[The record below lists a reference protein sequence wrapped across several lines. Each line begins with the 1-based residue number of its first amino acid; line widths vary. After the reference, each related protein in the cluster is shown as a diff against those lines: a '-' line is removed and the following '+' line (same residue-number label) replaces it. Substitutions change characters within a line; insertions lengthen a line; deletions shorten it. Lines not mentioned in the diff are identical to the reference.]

1 MRMREVRNER
11 GASIVIVAVSL
22 FAMLGMAAL
31 AIDMGMLLKV
41 RSDAQRTADAAA
53 LAGAGEFL
61 NGDPIIMRFKAAD
74 SALTYAARNY
84 VGWSYVDTAGALAS
98 DSGTRRVINSPEA
111 YVQAIPDSQ
120 KVRVWVRRSATSTW
134 FGNLLGLDWVPIAAR
149 AAAQAIDAGSGK
161 CVKPFAIP
169 DLWGDADNDTD
180 PRNPNNR
187 LPDIAGQ
194 QQGGANNRGEEW
206 AFDPTKGD
214 SYKRFK
220 DPNSPD
226 PSGWTGYGS
235 SYRNG
240 PPSNT
245 WYADDGTLQRKW
257 FDDYGRPMTI
267 KMSNPQDSPSPGFF
281 YPWSMPY
288 DSSNPGAYCDAN
300 GVCQDPGNGASF
312 YKWSISHCNPAPIII
327 DAELNLDATYL
338 DKPGNMIGP
347 TNQGIKA
354 LMDDDKDACWQEFAD
369 PDHVGFMTGKVAKK
383 DAAGNC
389 TVDYPNW
396 ESSPRVMLVPLF
408 DPNQIKSGRT
418 KLAFNNLALIFLEG
432 QTNAHAAVYGRFLYF
447 AKSTG
452 PTGPRTGS
460 LVKKLQLVE

>member
-1 MRMREVRNER
+1 MRTGQVRNER
-11 GASIVIVAVSL
+11 GASIAIVAVSL

-31 AIDMGMLLKV
+31 AVDMGMLLKV

-53 LAGAGEFL
+53 LAGASEFL
-61 NGDPIIMRFKAAD
+61 NGDPFVMREEAAD
-74 SALTYAARNY
+74 SALVYSARNY
-84 VGWSYVDTAGALAS
+84 VGWQYVDTTAPLIS

-111 YVQAIPDSQ
+111 YIQSIPDSQ
-120 KVRVWVRRSATSTW
+120 KVRVWIRRAATATW

-169 DLWGDADNDTD
+169 DLWGDRDNDTD
-180 PRNPNNR
+180 PRNPLNK

-194 QQGGANNRGEEW
+194 QQGGANNQGEEW
-206 AFDPTKGD
+206 EFDPSQGD
-214 SYKRFK
+214 TYRRFK
-220 DPNSPD
+220 DPNSVD
-226 PSGWTGYGS
+226 PSTWTGYGS
-235 SYRNG
+235 SYRND
-240 PPSNT
+240 PNN
-245 WYADDGTLQRKW
+245 WYADDGTLKRLYW
-257 FDDYGRPMTI
+257 DDYGRPMTI

-312 YKWSISHCNPAPIII
+312 YKWSISHCNPAAVII
-327 DAELNLDATYL
+327 DAEMTLDNTYL

-347 TNQGIKA
+347 TNQGIKT
-354 LMDDDKDACWQEFAD
+354 LMDQDPDACFDEFPD
-369 PDHVGFMTGKVAKK
+369 PTHTLYMTGQVKKK
-383 DAAGNC
+383 DAGGNC
-389 TVDYPNW
+389 TLDYPNW

-408 DPNQIKSGRT
+408 DPNQIQSGRT
-418 KLAFNNLALIFLEG
+418 KIAFNNLALIFLEG
-432 QTNAHAAVYGRFLYF
+432 QENAHAAVYGRFLYF